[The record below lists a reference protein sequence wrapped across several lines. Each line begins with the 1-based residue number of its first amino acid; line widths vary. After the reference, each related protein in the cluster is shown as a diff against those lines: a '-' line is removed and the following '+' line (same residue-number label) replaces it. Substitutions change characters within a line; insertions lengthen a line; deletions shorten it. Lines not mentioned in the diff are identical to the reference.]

1 MSRRPSTCA
10 RRRAGSSWV
19 PTRPIRNHGP
29 PRGGGGPGL
38 RNFFALAGF
47 SYGIVRAG
55 GAGRSAAEW
64 IVDGQPSDDLWELD
78 VRRFGPHAAALPH
91 LIARASEVYERE
103 YAIPYPF
110 EEQPAGR
117 PLKTDPL
124 YDRPAARGAV
134 FGPRNGWERPM
145 WFVPHGQPRD
155 DDPTYRVPGWLP
167 YEIEESRAVR
177 ERVGLLDMT
186 SFAKYEV
193 HGPGTAGLLDR
204 LAATRLPQAGRG

>member
-110 EEQPAGR
+110 EELPAGR
-117 PLKTDPL
+117 PAKTDPL
-124 YDRPAARGAV
+124 YARLAARGAGFGARKGWGGRRCARV
-134 FGPRNGWERPM
+134 PVPPPAPRPRPPPPPRRSRGPRPGGERAP
-145 WFVPHGQPRD
+145 PAAR
-155 DDPTYRVPGWLP
+155 
-167 YEIEESRAVR
+167 R
-177 ERVGLLDMT
+177 ERRRR
-186 SFAKYEV
+186 E
-193 HGPGTAGLLDR
+193 R
-204 LAATRLPQAGRG
+204 